1 MRLGAV
7 VAAAGL
13 SRRMGLEKVLLPLGR
28 STILETVLETLATA
42 GVEWIVAVLRPD
54 LPEAAERASRAG
66 ARVVVNLA
74 PEEEMLSSIR
84 LGIEALSDDV
94 DAIFVWPA
102 DHPLV
107 RPETIRALAAWADRA
122 RALIPLDHGRRGHP
136 ALLGRDLAREV
147 ERADLR
153 GGLRDLWRLRA
164 DAVNELETGD
174 PGVVF
179 NVDTPADYERA
190 LTLLAQRT

>member
-42 GVEWIVAVLRPD
+42 GVEWIAAVLRPD
-54 LPEAAERASRAG
+54 LPKAAERLSRAG

-107 RPETIRALAAWADRA
+107 RPETIRALAARADRA
-122 RALIPLDHGRRGHP
+122 RALIPLDRGRRGHP
-136 ALLGRDLAREV
+136 ALLGRDLAREA

-164 DAVNELETGD
+164 DAVDELETGD

-190 LTLLAQRT
+190 LAMLAQRT